1 MRFVILRCTNLAKY
15 LRNRC
20 CTSSWRFRHPATGA
34 LRAGVG
40 FLLPNPPY
48 LRIAFAGAPD
58 RRQSSHHLREF
69 LRPPG
74 IAPLRPRL
82 AARSVQPEDADS
94 TRLCRHQ
101 APLVRSYLISKPAPL
116 QSTLENCRSA
126 NCGYIR
132 IIPQATWPKTARD
145 DLRCCG
151 RMFAQHRE
159 MIPQFLVF
167 AAKCLHLSISRCMFR
182 RWNCWFTRSGAYGP
196 FGDPAYHGV
205 PVAPPVWPLS
215 YRLFRPFLKTLTDSA
230 ARMKLRWK
238 TCGQE
243 VSSGSAFICAGP
255 GVEMPHPCYWSE
267 EIVLRGERSALS
279 VPGTRR
285 YSASMSNL
293 NGRLYKRRPEWLL
306 RRAPQT
312 QSVVEHPHSEKACR
326 SPHQTRTEH
335 PYTAD

>member
-1 MRFVILRCTNLAKY
+1 MLWTHVCPAPGDDPAIP
-15 LRNRC
+15 
-20 CTSSWRFRHPATGA
+20 RFRGEVPPSQYLALYVPA
-34 LRAGVG
+34 VE
-40 FLLPNPPY
+40 LLVHAIR
-48 LRIAFAGAPD
+48 RIWSV
-58 RRQSSHHLREF
+58 RRSSIPR
-69 LRPPG
+69 RPS
-74 IAPLRPRL
+74 RPASL
-82 AARSVQPEDADS
+82 AAELSSFPAVSQNAN
-94 TRLCRHQ
+94 RL
-101 APLVRSYLISKPAPL
+101 
-116 QSTLENCRSA
+116 
-126 NCGYIR
+126 
-132 IIPQATWPKTARD
+132 
-145 DLRCCG
+145 
-151 RMFAQHRE
+151 
-159 MIPQFLVF
+159 
-167 AAKCLHLSISRCMFR
+167 
-182 RWNCWFTRSGAYGP
+182 
-196 FGDPAYHGV
+196 
-205 PVAPPVWPLS
+205 
-215 YRLFRPFLKTLTDSA
+215 A